1 MILHALTLY
10 YQRKAASGGNVAPEG
25 FENKEIP
32 FLIVLDKQGKFIQ
45 LEDTRDQI
53 GKKKI
58 GRQFLV
64 PKGLGRSGSK
74 SYEVSNILWDHY
86 GYILAYPK
94 EDDEKS
100 HILAQNQHQSFIA
113 KVAELKQALPNDI
126 GIAAV
131 AAFLA
136 APEEIKKVMQS
147 ENWVECAK
155 IKGCNLSFRLADETA
170 ALVCQSKAVQDH
182 LLAVKG
188 EAVSD
193 VQEGICL
200 VTGKKTTI
208 ARLHNTIKGVNAKPS
223 PFSSVN
229 LTAFESYGKQQGYI
243 FPVGEQA
250 MFEYT
255 TALNMLLGSEN
266 RFRIG
271 DVTAVCWSEKATPL
285 ESIVSLMINGGGKDD
300 PDAHIDEVKSLYKS
314 LHDGKYIE
322 PNGTDKFY
330 LLGLS
335 PNSARIVVRFW
346 HETTVAILSENIASW
361 YDDLQIV
368 RGEKSIYPEFMP
380 LIRLLCNLVL
390 DGKAENLP
398 PDLIANVTQSILNG
412 HPLPADLLQIALRR
426 NKTEQK
432 ITYGR
437 ACLIKAYLNRAVRS
451 GSLKNIK
458 ELSVSLDRERS
469 DIGYILGRLF
479 AVLEK
484 TQSEANP
491 GLNATISD
499 RYFGSASST
508 PIAVFGTLM
517 RLSPHHLSKL
527 EHGGRAIQL
536 RWEIGQI
543 LDKCQKFPSHLN
555 LEQQGLFAIGYY
567 HQTQF
572 LFTKDALKTLIYQ
585 AKTSKE

>member
-208 ARLHNTIKGVNAKPS
+208 ARLHNTIKGVNTKPS

-426 NKTEQK
+426 NKAEQK

>member
-32 FLIVLDKQGKFIQ
+32 FLIVLDKQGKFIH

>member
-32 FLIVLDKQGKFIQ
+32 FLIVLDKQGKFIH

-508 PIAVFGTLM
+508 PIAVFSTLM